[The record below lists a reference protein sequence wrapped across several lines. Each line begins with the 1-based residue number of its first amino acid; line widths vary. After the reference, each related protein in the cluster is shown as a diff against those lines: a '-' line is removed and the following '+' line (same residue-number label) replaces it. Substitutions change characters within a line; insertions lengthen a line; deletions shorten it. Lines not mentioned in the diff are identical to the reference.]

1 MTAFTAI
8 VVVAALLAGIN
19 GCDMPSGS
27 LSCNSREQLTP
38 GSSFT
43 ISSKVCDNGLYPK
56 REKCGWYFD
65 VSGCKPTL
73 SCEEM
78 DVKGRQRKCK
88 GDKLR
93 VETQNKRKNYCR
105 DMLVKKPFTD
115 DEPTNFFDIKF
126 KSNRRQ
132 EGTGFK
138 CTVTCS
144 GDASTSTTTPPGSSD
159 CSCGATNRKR
169 IVGGQETKQNEYPWQ
184 VALSFS
190 SGSGSQFCG
199 GSILSSKT
207 IITAAHCLIGETT
220 NSFNVVVGEH
230 DLTEAD
236 GEETFS
242 VCNMKIHP
250 EYNSDTNDHD
260 VAILTL
266 CNPLTF
272 RREVSPVCLP
282 SQTGDAYD
290 DVEATVT
297 GWGTLFA
304 GGPSPDVLNGVNV
317 RTIGNAE
324 CGGNYGGGIIKG
336 SMICAKDQG
345 KDACQGDSGGPM
357 TTLESGQYA
366 SLIGVVSFGVG
377 CADPNFPGVYARV
390 THDLQFIN
398 ENIEGTQCSP
408 ANAKRSF
415 RRKINDFDIDES

>member
-1 MTAFTAI
+1 MGKPVMKAFTAI
-8 VVVAALLAGIN
+8 RVLAALLAGIN
-19 GCDMPSGS
+19 GCEMPSGS
-27 LSCNSREQLTP
+27 LPCNSREQLTP

-43 ISSKVCDNGLYPK
+43 ISSKVCNNGLYPK

-93 VETQNKRKNYCR
+93 VKTKN
-105 DMLVKKPFTD
+105 
-115 DEPTNFFDIKF
+115 
-126 KSNRRQ
+126 
-132 EGTGFK
+132 
-138 CTVTCS
+138 
-144 GDASTSTTTPPGSSD
+144 
-159 CSCGATNRKR
+159 
-169 IVGGQETKQNEYPWQ
+169 
-184 VALSFS
+184 
-190 SGSGSQFCG
+190 
-199 GSILSSKT
+199 
-207 IITAAHCLIGETT
+207 TAAHCLIGETT

-230 DLTEAD
+230 NLTVED

-266 CNPLTF
+266 CNSLTF
-272 RREVSPVCLP
+272 RKEVSPVCLP
-282 SQTGDAYD
+282 PQTGDAYD

-324 CGGNYGGGIIKG
+324 LVET
-336 SMICAKDQG
+336 MVV
-345 KDACQGDSGGPM
+345 
-357 TTLESGQYA
+357 ES
-366 SLIGVVSFGVG
+366 SRTV
-377 CADPNFPGVYARV
+377 
-390 THDLQFIN
+390 
-398 ENIEGTQCSP
+398 
-408 ANAKRSF
+408 
-415 RRKINDFDIDES
+415 